1 MISSELLSFL
11 IHWGPTLIFVFCL
24 TIAFLFGLWRGL
36 RKSVILLIQAA
47 AVFGILLIIYF
58 IVVNQPSTDGAL
70 FGFISKIIG
79 EGKIQQTLGVSQEN
93 QTFADCFIEFLP
105 KQVSFNEG
113 VALVLK
119 DNGMYLASL
128 ADMAVRIV
136 IAIVFGIFYLIGIF
150 LLYIIYLLFYPQR
163 RYEKKRKKEYLENQQ
178 KELAEIKAKEEENA
192 RLKEQEAASLEQ
204 AILEEESMEEE
215 PLEES
220 TGSDM
225 ILEGSNDEDTELL
238 DEAVDASD
246 EMIDEEAIDE
256 QMLNDENLESIESAD
271 ATDDEPY
278 VEEETHVAVTDNVTP
293 AIQPKYQAPYEYKKR
308 RLFGALVGS
317 LRNVWSALIFF
328 SLIGGL
334 LFLLTGGSGE
344 GSYEDIDFEDEQ
356 VNMAYNAYKEIE
368 TYGTTGI
375 FKVLNTFK
383 DSTNTPYYLFA
394 ADLIFQG
401 GLKDEERGIN
411 QNVYLRREL
420 ASYTRFARETFDLV
434 LKYGKDEI
442 KNVIHNPNSNDSNQ
456 MMDAIMSV
464 MAKDEFGTEF
474 QVLIDNFEE
483 STYFTNLSYS
493 LLTSFVNHIDKF
505 GLEDS
510 LGEQTLSLIQV
521 LFKKGYLAKE
531 IPYEN
536 NLKTSG
542 STSNFD
548 YIKPEMIFN
557 KTNAKVLTNI
567 VFDVAK
573 VSTKN
578 KQSNHTLTAL
588 NSEEEKSQFST
599 ETLIDMVGA
608 ILPHI
613 KEFTLFNEENK
624 TAVVGVL
631 KRVYEFSLNTYV
643 KDFFE
648 GQGFTIEAADPN
660 VNPYEKASYTN
671 VDFVEE
677 IKNTIA
683 TFGDIVDLYSNAYV
697 EDASVIDM
705 AFNVFD
711 STNPNH
717 AKAEE
722 AFENV
727 KDKVSNSFLLGD
739 LLGSVYGKAII
750 ASLFSTFTT
759 TLELPTLEYRN
770 KKDASGNVVY
780 GEFHHL
786 LSALEA
792 LCRNQDNKQLIN
804 DLSSINEDNAFDI
817 IEKLCDALESPD
829 TKGVKVLNH
838 IIASTVFKAVF
849 SDVLMNKEFGSFK
862 IYIDDSLLEVKDGQ
876 KTKIIQEAHLE
887 EFFHQGKNLVSVL
900 KDVKDSPASEMMK
913 AVMSEKIYNTLDSK
927 IIEGTITN
935 YLATNIN
942 IDMVVI
948 PNEVKNMEKPISTN
962 EYQSEARKI
971 VGLYQVEAFDVETLT
986 KEYENSTKQMEAIVR
1001 MLKALTDA
1009 DYNKV
1014 LNSKILYYSMSNYVI
1029 THSTGFIDDMDILV
1043 PNTVKDPI
1051 ENEVIE
1057 QAIQKEELKN
1067 TFRAIAKIVPET
1079 GEMGDILP
1087 SFRGL
1092 NDADYD
1098 TIFASKTLH
1107 YTISNYLETKSD
1119 VISSDITLIIPNETK
1134 LDTDTAD
1141 QTVLAK
1147 YIKALDI
1154 KQLIQSALIIL
1165 PEEGEIS
1172 DIKDEL
1178 RRIDKNDQMDDV
1190 LVSNILHYTIS
1201 NYLATHTDMIS
1212 SDVTLVI
1219 PNLIQDVKTAEVLDK
1234 VIQKTEIKRLI
1245 HSAMI
1250 ILPEDNSNVE
1260 DIMDEFRKVEKAGKM
1275 DEVFLSE
1282 ILHFTVSNYLK
1293 THSDVIS
1300 SDVALIIPNDA
1311 QTPTPEE
1318 VDPKVITTPE
1328 IKDLLHSALMI
1339 LPEEGSMDDIMK
1351 EFRRIEK
1358 DGKLD
1363 EVFESIILHYTVSN
1377 YLKTHSDVISSDVS
1391 LVIPYGIQDTKTD
1404 DAVDKVIQ
1412 LPEVKKSL
1420 HSALLVLPEEG
1431 SMDDIMKEFR
1441 RIETAGKLDEV
1452 FESEIM
1458 HFTVSNYLKTHNDVV
1473 SDDVDLVI
1481 PNVSQEDTPTE
1492 IVDKVVYTEELKK
1505 LIHGALMIIPESGS
1519 IDNILNILETK
1530 TEAEY
1535 DEIFESEVM
1544 HFTFSGYLMDN
1555 RVDFLGDGGDLIIPL
1570 AACTEPVG
1578 EVVAR
1583 LVTKAELTRFLLDA
1597 TSILPE
1603 DKNNID
1609 IGLVMNQLIKDEQ
1622 LLKGLIL
1629 SASMTNMMVNSSSIG
1644 DSMKDSLKIPNALKD
1659 KATLAELDL
1668 MTTDSDWYKEN
1679 MNFMKALNALIG
1691 EDLNDSFTVLSTGLS
1706 NKVYDNFSKL
1716 NEGTGETKLDVAYH
1730 SYIMVNTIA
1739 SRIDELDAMS
1749 DAGKASIKMTF
1760 SITDMTTVLS
1770 GIYKKE
1776 EISSLVDLVNFLSL
1790 DLKDTAVMNTALN
1803 KSSLQKFNEP
1813 AVDYGYSGTYL
1824 NYFYLH
1830 DVTGLILTHGLDGKL
1845 DIPNDALKTGKIYI
1859 MESEA
1864 KALIDALDPLGLDLN
1879 SFSFDPNTLSITA
1892 IKNCIFNTDKST
1904 KSIILFQ
1911 RTSDEVLSHI
1921 TSLIVMASDYDSG
1934 KNRLESVALY
1944 DFFEAALVMGVAN
1957 IGDDPNIEHFQMNKT
1972 DEQFEVMATSSIMR
1986 STLIQYLSIEFN
1998 STPADTVIE
2007 YNNAYVIK
2015 DFDKDG
2021 ASRAT
2026 LTFAEAYNLFRSIR
2040 ILSDGTGE
2048 VSNIS
2053 LDVALIKALSD
2064 SDKDIVLDTQ
2074 LIKYHVS
2081 KSILDAPYIGYETVY
2096 PTDTVDKYT
2105 IIHVQTLDETT
2116 DVKILTREQIK
2127 KWINTYA

>member
-256 QMLNDENLESIESAD
+256 QMLSDENLESIESVD

-278 VEEETHVAVTDNVTP
+278 VEEETHVAVTDNATP

-356 VNMAYNAYKEIE
+356 VNMAYDAYKEIE

-442 KNVIHNPNSNDSNQ
+442 KNVIHNPHSNDSNQ

-588 NSEEEKSQFST
+588 NSEEEKSEFST

-624 TAVVGVL
+624 TAVAGVL

-697 EDASVIDM
+697 ENASVIDM

-838 IIASTVFKAVF
+838 ILASTVFKAVF

-986 KEYENSTKQMEAIVR
+986 KEYEDSTKQMEAIVR
-1001 MLKALTDA
+1001 MLKALSDA

-1014 LNSKILYYSMSNYVI
+1014 LNSKILYYSMSNYLI

-1234 VIQKTEIKRLI
+1234 VIQKTEIKSLI

-1250 ILPEDNSNVE
+1250 I
-1260 DIMDEFRKVEKAGKM
+1260 
-1275 DEVFLSE
+1275 
-1282 ILHFTVSNYLK
+1282 
-1293 THSDVIS
+1293 
-1300 SDVALIIPNDA
+1300 
-1311 QTPTPEE
+1311 
-1318 VDPKVITTPE
+1318 
-1328 IKDLLHSALMI
+1328 
-1339 LPEEGSMDDIMK
+1339 
-1351 EFRRIEK
+1351 
-1358 DGKLD
+1358 
-1363 EVFESIILHYTVSN
+1363 
-1377 YLKTHSDVISSDVS
+1377 
-1391 LVIPYGIQDTKTD
+1391 
-1404 DAVDKVIQ
+1404 
-1412 LPEVKKSL
+1412 
-1420 HSALLVLPEEG
+1420 LPEEG

-1691 EDLNDSFTVLSTGLS
+1691 EDLNDSFTVLSAGLS
-1706 NKVYDNFSKL
+1706 DKVYDNFSKL
-1716 NEGTGETKLDVAYH
+1716 NEGTGETKLDVAYN

-2007 YNNAYVIK
+2007 YNDAYVIK

-2026 LTFAEAYNLFRSIR
+2026 LTVAEAYNLFRSIR
-2040 ILSDGTGE
+2040 ILSGGTGE

-2053 LDVALIKALSD
+2053 LDVATIKALSD
-2064 SDKDIVLDTQ
+2064 SNKDIVLDTQ

-2081 KSILDAPYIGYETVY
+2081 KSILEAPYIGYETVY
-2096 PTDTVDKYT
+2096 PTDTVDKYI